1 MGSRLL
7 PVALATAALLADAA
21 GLHQI
26 AHYLVLLAVVGAAAA
41 AFVGVGDVLEGK
53 GGHLRAATTV
63 LSLALLL
70 LGSAVRAG
78 APRGGHVPVLAIS
91 SVVGSV
97 LIYLVPLLAALVGPV
112 PALRPAP
119 ARERQGPQPVSP

>member
-7 PVALATAALLADAA
+7 PVALAAAALLADAA

-26 AHYLVLLAVVGAAAA
+26 AFYLVLLAVVGAAAA

-53 GGHLRAATTV
+53 GGLLRAATSV
-63 LSLALLL
+63 LALALLL

-78 APRGGHVPVLAIS
+78 APAGSHVPVLALS
-91 SVVGSV
+91 SIVAAVFV
-97 LIYLVPLLAALVGPV
+97 YTAPLLGLLVGPV
-112 PALRPAP
+112 EAARPRVPEPQA
-119 ARERQGPQPVSP
+119 AQPVSP